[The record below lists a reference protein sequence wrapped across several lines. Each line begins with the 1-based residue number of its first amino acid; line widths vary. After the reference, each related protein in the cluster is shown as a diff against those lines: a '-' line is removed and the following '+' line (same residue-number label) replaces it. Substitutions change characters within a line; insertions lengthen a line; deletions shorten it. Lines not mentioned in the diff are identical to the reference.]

1 MASER
6 ANLFPSLDIPDLSG
20 AVVRAGDEDI
30 VVELQA
36 HDAVGVATED
46 ASPETAMFPVCT
58 NFEAGFVDVFPGSLP
73 RNDGLLRLV
82 FRLGC

>member
-6 ANLFPSLDIPDLSG
+6 ANLLSRLDIPDLSS

-30 VVELQA
+30 VVKLQT
-36 HDAVGVATED
+36 HDAVGMATED
-46 ASPETAMFPVCT
+46 ASPEAAVFPVRAD
-58 NFEAGFVDVFPGSLP
+58 FEAGFVDVFPWSLP

-82 FRLGC
+82 FGLRR